1 MAFNAGS
8 IEATLTLNR
17 NPFTAGLAA
26 ARNQAR
32 SFANE
37 RYEATARISV
47 DRQSLNEAI
56 RQLRSFASNSRQAL
70 ARVMVDRVAFDRLVR
85 DLREFGGSVYVARA
99 RVDIDDAN
107 LRNLRESL
115 RDIEVRIRS
124 AGGSFG
130 GFGDNGDRA
139 FSRVNGGARILLS
152 LLPLILPVAGA
163 AITGA
168 IGLLG
173 ALTAAFTTA
182 GIGVGAF
189 ALMVVPAFG
198 KIEAAIAGGQAEI
211 DKLPRGLR
219 QAATAFQEMNNQ
231 YNILAGL
238 TERRIGFAMAEGFNV
253 VSAVLKTLHPLIDV
267 TADSMAQIGRMAAD
281 YFGGSHWSRFID
293 LLTNNMNPILI
304 KLFEIVAY
312 GTRAVFNLTTAFMPM
327 AQWLLSSIVSGMKD
341 FATWTGNLAGDP
353 RFHAWVETAKEAL
366 HRFWDWLVATVKF
379 LFEFAY
385 ALAPLGTAI
394 MNVLAIIFNGLSK
407 IPPEW
412 LNGIAMGLS
421 AIVAALLL
429 GATGPFALAAGG
441 IVAVAAA
448 LGTLYGENERVRNAV
463 DAFVSTLRDNF
474 MPIWETIRSNIETKI
489 IPAWNSLVAVYQEK
503 LGPVVHD
510 LSKLFLERVVPSLH
524 SVSDTITG
532 KLVPAFLGFVEAI
545 APFVAFFTDV
555 IGRTVIE
562 GMRLALDAI
571 NLGLEAIAKALE
583 VWALVFQG
591 DWEGAW
597 NKSSE
602 YVIGLWHMLEGEFAS
617 MWESFM
623 TELNEEKALLS
634 AEWNTFWDSTKTKL
648 SDTANDMKEG
658 WSTFLSDIDT
668 DLGLKK
674 GTLESAWNTM
684 WDNIKAHATTTW
696 QSIQDGWNNWWDVL
710 LGTQD
715 EKSAVSQG
723 AWDGHWNKQE
733 GISTESLAK
742 IGLGWRVFWDILN
755 GDQDTNQ
762 AKSHTSWISWF
773 GRLLGDGQGWWDRLI
788 NMFSTS
794 WLTIL
799 NGWNNF
805 WTNLFNTFS
814 TWSGNL
820 SREWNTFWSGVSLTA
835 RTMWDAITNTINTAL
850 TAIQVAVS
858 LATGR
863 IGSSWRSIANFFRA
877 PIQWVIDVV
886 VNGANGAIGAWN
898 QVMGWIGQPGI
909 QFKPVPQLPF
919 FAQGGPIHGGIPN
932 KDSVPIMTMP
942 GEYVLSKRAIQNMGG
957 LSTVDQIHK
966 AARIGHLDGLGVG
979 RRDGLARQALMRA
992 IPADDAYGRK
1002 YAYGGVQPHVALVGN
1017 EINSKFGPFA
1027 GGIGGVGQRSG
1038 ASDHPSGHALDF
1050 MTLGNRGQGNAVS
1063 DYLQA
1068 NAARL
1073 ALKYQIWLQRI
1084 RYPGG
1089 GWRGMEDRGS
1099 ATANH
1104 FDHVHA
1110 SFLAKGQSAT
1120 SGPFGGLVETI
1131 VSWWSQI
1138 GTKVSALFN
1147 GIATTI
1153 PGVGGPIG
1161 GAMNS
1166 IPKGLVGKVLSAL
1179 QAKLESLM
1187 TSIFTEGGGGSGGGN
1202 VERWRPT
1209 VMQALGLT
1217 GQPGT
1222 HADITLRRM
1231 NQESGGNPRAINNWD
1246 SNAARGTP
1254 SKGLMQVIDPTFA
1267 RYRHPGL
1274 PNDIWDPLANV
1285 AASMRYALGRY
1296 GSLPAAYNRA
1306 GGYNT
1311 GGLLRPGQLAYNETH
1326 TPEMILNGRTTQD
1339 FATLVALLPEIM
1351 KGLGSGEA
1359 PLIGN
1364 LQVTTTPRATAQD
1377 IVEEATLAARRAR
1390 RLGVY
1395 SRR

>member
-47 DRQSLNEAI
+47 DRHSLNEAV

-85 DLREFGGSVYVARA
+85 DLRAFGGSVYVARA

-130 GFGDNGDRA
+130 SFGNNGDRA

-385 ALAPLGTAI
+385 AMAPLGTAI

-407 IPPEW
+407 LPPEW

-421 AIVAALLL
+421 AIFAAMLL
-429 GATGPFALAAGG
+429 GASGPIGLAIGAVVG
-441 IVAVAAA
+441 IAAA
-448 LGTLYGENERVRNAV
+448 LGTLYESNERVRGAINAIV
-463 DAFVSTLRDNF
+463 ADLQSRFLPV
-474 MPIWETIRSNIETKI
+474 WETIRDNFENKI
-489 IPAWNSLVAVYQEK
+489 VPAWDKLVYTLDNSFRPALNATADAFRDKVLPSIQPVA
-503 LGPVVHD
+503 D
-510 LSKLFLERVVPSLH
+510 A
-524 SVSDTITG
+524 ITG
-532 KLVPAFLGFVEAI
+532 KLIPALLRFLDHVAPFIASLVNFFGPVLAHIMQGAVRIFEGAILMMSGIIDGFVSLFTGNWAQLGVDLRLIAEGFWTIIAAI
-545 APFVAFFTDV
+545 FGMNLDQLREKFREWDRDIKNWWNSFWGGIITDQEGYQKTV
-555 IGRTVIE
+555 NGSWNDFWNATANNFRTQIVE
-562 GMRLALDAI
+562 PVSKD
-571 NLGLEAIAKALE
+571 
-583 VWALVFQG
+583 
-591 DWEGAW
+591 
-597 NKSSE
+597 
-602 YVIGLWHMLEGEFAS
+602 
-617 MWESFM
+617 
-623 TELNEEKALLS
+623 
-634 AEWNTFWDSTKTKL
+634 WNTFWSGLTSEQNSSQDRIGAAFSNFWNQSVINFQNQLSTP
-648 SDTANDMKEG
+648 
-658 WSTFLSDIDT
+658 
-668 DLGLKK
+668 
-674 GTLESAWNTM
+674 
-684 WDNIKAHATTTW
+684 
-696 QSIQDGWNNWWDVL
+696 
-710 LGTQD
+710 
-715 EKSAVSQG
+715 
-723 AWDGHWNKQE
+723 
-733 GISTESLAK
+733 
-742 IGLGWRVFWDILN
+742 
-755 GDQDTNQ
+755 
-762 AKSHTSWISWF
+762 
-773 GRLLGDGQGWWDRLI
+773 
-788 NMFSTS
+788 
-794 WLTIL
+794 LT

-805 WTNLFNTFS
+805 WNATQENNNRNSQMLSTAWTNLWNGLATTFS
-814 TWSGNL
+814 NWWNRIST
-820 SREWNTFWSGVSLTA
+820 EWNTFWNAVWDVA
-835 RTMWDAITNTINTAL
+835 RRVWDSITSTINTAL
-850 TAIQVAVS
+850 TAIQVAIS
-858 LATGR
+858 IATGR
-863 IGSSWRSIANFFRA
+863 IGSAWRSIANFFRA

-1161 GAMNS
+1161 GAMNN

-1179 QAKLESLM
+1179 QSKLESLM